1 MKGETNNE
9 LPEGFVP
16 ADIDVI
22 CGWARQNYHHGRFVV
37 VVVVVVLISGVPKVC
52 NTFDK
57 LSHNPSVSLYRC
69 RGKPS
74 AP

>member
-1 MKGETNNE
+1 MAMKGETNNE

-37 VVVVVVLISGVPKVC
+37 VVVVVVVV
-52 NTFDK
+52 
-57 LSHNPSVSLYRC
+57 V
-69 RGKPS
+69 
-74 AP
+74 